1 MEKSIPKVAL
11 PNPADYVTYRLAY
24 GCRELLNLLELL
36 PRVLADLDFP
46 FWSGAHKIPARCHAG
61 EETELVP
68 DKRGHELRLHDVT
81 VKHELHTH
89 LVALRLAVGI
99 EQVSKIMDEGPLS
112 RGTHMLGCG

>member
-46 FWSGAHKIPARCHAG
+46 FWSGAHKIPARCQAG

-68 DKRGHELRLHDVT
+68 DKRGHEKAVLDGVRWT
-81 VKHELHTH
+81 ELPAFPSPANLTE
-89 LVALRLAVGI
+89 AAA
-99 EQVSKIMDEGPLS
+99 
-112 RGTHMLGCG
+112 